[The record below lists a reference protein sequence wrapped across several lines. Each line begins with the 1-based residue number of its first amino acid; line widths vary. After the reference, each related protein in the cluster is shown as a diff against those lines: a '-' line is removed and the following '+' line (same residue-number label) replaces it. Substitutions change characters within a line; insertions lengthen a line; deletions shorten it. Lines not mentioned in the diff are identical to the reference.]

1 MSRWDALA
9 RSIDASCED
18 EISEVAG
25 GLLLLAVRKPTML
38 GSVVFNASA
47 THRRLDFH
55 PCDQI
60 GECGNQWN
68 ARPDNDKL
76 LYDGYLRVLVDGSRA
91 RFDRAPLGAG
101 SDLGLIHPGARVTFT
116 TNARRVHA
124 VVEYTG
130 KRSCLPWC
138 PLVPAAPGPAGGAGR
153 RLAVGGVACYEP
165 KPCDNQ
171 CEVQVAI
178 DGAPV
183 AHAAH
188 TNLVGQPIDQSDVRP
203 DGMAHNQVK
212 RDYGGE
218 VKVTVAEHEKAER
231 HTYTLTMPWGVG
243 AAAQFGAILRRRNS
257 PARNSL

>member
-1 MSRWDALA
+1 M
-9 RSIDASCED
+9 
-18 EISEVAG
+18 
-25 GLLLLAVRKPTML
+25 
-38 GSVVFNASA
+38 
-47 THRRLDFH
+47 
-55 PCDQI
+55 
-60 GECGNQWN
+60 
-68 ARPDNDKL
+68 
-76 LYDGYLRVLVDGSRA
+76 
-91 RFDRAPLGAG
+91 
-101 SDLGLIHPGARVTFT
+101 
-116 TNARRVHA
+116 
-124 VVEYTG
+124 
-130 KRSCLPWC
+130 
-138 PLVPAAPGPAGGAGR
+138 VPARAGGAGR

-243 AAAQFGAILRRRNS
+243 AARRNSAQFFGRQFFGAIRSDAHTLTPPLQASTSSGSTSRAR
-257 PARNSL
+257 PA

>member
-1 MSRWDALA
+1 
-9 RSIDASCED
+9 
-18 EISEVAG
+18 
-25 GLLLLAVRKPTML
+25 ML
-38 GSVVFNASA
+38 SAVFNASRSS
-47 THRRLDFH
+47 HRRLDFH

-68 ARPDNDKL
+68 AKPDHDKL

-243 AAAQFGAILRRRNS
+243 AAAQFGRAILRPAILRRAISSDAHTLTPPLKASTSSGSTSRAR
-257 PARNSL
+257 PA